1 MDIGY
6 NATITEHYAT
16 KGDKMDI
23 TKPCRDLNELL
34 PEVKKGAELFLE
46 ECKKQGLNVL
56 VTETYRS
63 QARQDWL
70 YEQGRT
76 RAGKKVTWTKKSKHT
91 SRRAFDICKNVRGKE
106 YDNSDG
112 FFKRCADIAVSIGF
126 TAGYYWDKQDMPHI
140 QLDIGSHIKKSTSKG
155 GSYMKR
161 DVNVVFEGKM
171 EKLQLIEDGGHK
183 YIKIQDLWKFGYKI
197 EGNESQVIIKK

>member
-1 MDIGY
+1 
-6 NATITEHYAT
+6 
-16 KGDKMDI
+16 MDI
-23 TKPCRDLNELL
+23 TKPCRSLDELL

-56 VTETYRS
+56 ITETYRP

-91 SRRAFDICKNVRGKE
+91 SRRAFDICKNVKGHE
-106 YDNSDG
+106 FDDSA
-112 FFKRCADIAVSIGF
+112 FFKKCADIAVSMGF

-140 QLDIGSHIKKSTSKG
+140 QLDTGNHIKVQVNNKG
-155 GSYMKR
+155 SEYMKEK
-161 DVNVVFEGKM
+161 VKITFEGKT
-171 EKLQLIEDGGHK
+171 EEVECINDGGHR
-183 YIKIQDLWKFGYKI
+183 YMQLQDFWKFGKKVSGGDEKI
-197 EGNESQVIIKK
+197 VIE

>member
-1 MDIGY
+1 
-6 NATITEHYAT
+6 
-16 KGDKMDI
+16 MDI

-56 VTETYRS
+56 VTETYRP

-91 SRRAFDICKNVRGKE
+91 SRRAFDICKNVKGHE
-106 YDNSDG
+106 FDDSA
-112 FFKRCADIAVSIGF
+112 FFKKCADIAINLGF

-140 QLDIGSHIKKSTSKG
+140 QLDVGKHLKLKKED
-155 GSYMKR
+155 YMKEKVKITI
-161 DVNVVFEGKM
+161 DGKTV
-171 EKLQLIEDGGHK
+171 EVECINDNGHRYLPVQAFWNFGKKVSSSDKNIVIE
-183 YIKIQDLWKFGYKI
+183 
-197 EGNESQVIIKK
+197 

>member
-1 MDIGY
+1 
-6 NATITEHYAT
+6 
-16 KGDKMDI
+16 MDI

-46 ECKKQGLNVL
+46 ECKRQGLNIL
-56 VTETYRS
+56 ITETYRP

-91 SRRAFDICKNVRGKE
+91 TRRAFDICKNVRGKE

-112 FFKRCADIAVSIGF
+112 FFKKCADIAVSIGF
-126 TAGYYWDKQDMPHI
+126 TAGYYWSKQDMPHI
-140 QLDIGSHIKKSTSKG
+140 QLDEGKHIKMSKG
-155 GSYMKR
+155 SEKYMKEK
-161 DVNVVFEGKM
+161 VKVTFEGKTV
-171 EKLQLIEDGGHK
+171 EVECINDGGHR
-183 YIKIQDLWKFGYKI
+183 YMQLQDFWKFGKKVSGTDKKI
-197 EGNESQVIIKK
+197 VIE

>member
-1 MDIGY
+1 
-6 NATITEHYAT
+6 
-16 KGDKMDI
+16 MDI

-34 PEVKKGAELFLE
+34 PEVKKGAILFLE
-46 ECKKQGLNVL
+46 ECKRQGLNIL
-56 VTETYRS
+56 ITETYRP

-76 RAGKKVTWTKKSKHT
+76 RAGRKVTWTKKSKHT

-112 FFKRCADIAVSIGF
+112 FFKRCADIAVSMGF

-140 QLDIGSHIKKSTSKG
+140 QLDVGKHIKPHNNIQKPNTKG
-155 GSYMKR
+155 SEYMKR
-161 DVNVVFEGKM
+161 NADVTFEGKT
-171 EKLQLIEDGGHK
+171 EKLQLIEEDGHK

-197 EGNESQVIIKK
+197 SGTDKEVVINK

>member
-1 MDIGY
+1 
-6 NATITEHYAT
+6 
-16 KGDKMDI
+16 MDI

-46 ECKKQGLNVL
+46 ECKRQGLNVL
-56 VTETYRS
+56 ITETYRS
-63 QARQDWL
+63 QERQNYL

-76 RAGKKVTWTKKSKHT
+76 RPGKKVTWTKKSKHT

-112 FFKRCADIAVSIGF
+112 FFKKCADIAVSIGF

-140 QLDIGSHIKKSTSKG
+140 QLDVGSHIKNNTSKG
-155 GSYMKR
+155 GSHMKK
-161 DVNVVFEGKM
+161 DVVVKMNGKA
-171 EKLQLIEDGGHK
+171 EKLQLIDEEGHK
-183 YIKIQDLWKFGYKI
+183 YIKLQDLWKFGYKI
-197 EGNESQVIIKK
+197 TGTENEVVIK

>member
-1 MDIGY
+1 
-6 NATITEHYAT
+6 
-16 KGDKMDI
+16 MDI
-23 TKPCRDLNELL
+23 TKACRDLSELL

-56 VTETYRS
+56 ITETYRP

-91 SRRAFDICKNVRGKE
+91 SRRAFDICKNVRGRE

-112 FFKRCADIAVSIGF
+112 FFKKCADIAVSIGF

-140 QLDIGSHIKKSTSKG
+140 QLDVGGHIKNNTSKG
-155 GSYMKR
+155 GSHMKK
-161 DVNVVFEGKM
+161 DVVVKMNGKA
-171 EKLQLIEDGGHK
+171 EKLQLIDEEGHK
-183 YIKIQDLWKFGYKI
+183 YIKLQDLWKFGYKI
-197 EGNESQVIIKK
+197 SGTEKEVVIK

>member
-1 MDIGY
+1 
-6 NATITEHYAT
+6 
-16 KGDKMDI
+16 MDI

-56 VTETYRS
+56 ITETYRS

-76 RAGKKVTWTKKSKHT
+76 RAGRKVTWTKKSKHT

-112 FFKRCADIAVSIGF
+112 FFKRCADIAVSMGF

-140 QLDIGSHIKKSTSKG
+140 QLDTGNHIKVQANNKG
-155 GSYMKR
+155 SEYMKEK
-161 DVNVVFEGKM
+161 VKVTFEGKTV
-171 EKLQLIEDGGHK
+171 EVECINDNGHR
-183 YIKIQDLWKFGYKI
+183 YLPVQAFWNFGYNVC
-197 EGNESQVIIKK
+197 GNEKEVVIK